1 MAYYRENIISTYK
14 YLLSVR
20 ENLITHSINIAMNGE
35 LSHINETFEEGDI
48 YQFDM
53 DQFRGTKD
61 INLEK
66 ITEFYDELENLM
78 NTLANINAIKEE
90 DLTDENEG

>member
-1 MAYYRENIISTYK
+1 MTDYRATIINTYK

-20 ENLITHSINIAMNGE
+20 NELITHSINIAMNGE
-35 LSHINETFEEGDI
+35 MKEIDDAFEEGDI

-61 INLEK
+61 VNLEK
-66 ITEFYDELENLM
+66 IGEFYDQLENLM
-78 NTLANINAIKEE
+78 NSLANINAIKEE
-90 DLTDENEG
+90 DLTDEVE